1 MSRIDQ
7 EGPLLRFLLCFVC
20 FVLLA
25 LLCIVSSDLY
35 CLKDP
40 YASCSL
46 KYFGLNY
53 RRRILL
59 LLLCFVCFVL
69 FALLCIVSSDLY
81 CSKDP
86 YFSCSLKYF
95 GVNYRRWLL
104 SKMCSNKSCCDSL
117 VLGYITADICWL
129 RSTDKFHRIW
139 ALSRLCLAFFRDICF
154 SDELDELT
162 WRLVRLAWLFSSARW
177 MGKSW
182 PS

>member
-53 RRRILL
+53 RRRMFL
-59 LLLCFVCFVL
+59 LLLCFVAVYCVFCFV
-69 FALLCIVSSDLY
+69 FSPRTCIVQRTRTFLARWNI
-81 CSKDP
+81 
-86 YFSCSLKYF
+86 LEWII
-95 GVNYRRWLL
+95 GVDFFLRCVQMNLATTAL
-104 SKMCSNKSCCDSL
+104 SL
-117 VLGYITADICWL
+117 VILPPIFVDPGLLTSSIEFGHWL
-129 RSTDKFHRIW
+129 T
-139 ALSRLCLAFFRDICF
+139 C
-154 SDELDELT
+154 
-162 WRLVRLAWLFSSARW
+162 AWLSSVTFVSLTSS
-177 MGKSW
+177 MN
-182 PS
+182 